1 RIKNVSVVDVTTI
14 CCPKLRFIDFRGSQC
29 LTVPAIVRLTRMC
42 PNIEKLL
49 IANTNISPDDG
60 TLLAIKEATPN
71 QNKFSFRRDVD
82 LDSFADENNQP
93 KQIEQ
98 KCRVS
103 GSTKII
109 HRSGMCGMHTRS
121 TLVKGER

>member
-71 QNKFSFRRDVD
+71 QNKH
-82 LDSFADENNQP
+82 LA

-98 KCRVS
+98 KSRVS

>member
-1 RIKNVSVVDVTTI
+1 
-14 CCPKLRFIDFRGSQC
+14 CPKLRFIDFRGSQC

-82 LDSFADENNQP
+82 LDSFADENEIKTRKQLTHLA
-93 KQIEQ
+93 KQIE
-98 KCRVS
+98 KKSRVS